1 MIFSH
6 SFRETELADVA
17 FASNLLGIMVGGML
31 EYFSMLFGYHM
42 LLWLVLGF
50 YILAM
55 LLRHLAEREGSLSSR
70 QVSVE

>member
-1 MIFSH
+1 
-6 SFRETELADVA
+6 
-17 FASNLLGIMVGGML
+17 MVGGML

-55 LLRHLAEREGSLSSR
+55 LLWHLAQGEGIPSSR